1 MAQAWSLAAMA
12 GRDATA
18 GSVMWA
24 GLGAGEVDSG
34 TSPSGN
40 VSWATDNTSLRR
52 EKRGPG

>member
-1 MAQAWSLAAMA
+1 MA